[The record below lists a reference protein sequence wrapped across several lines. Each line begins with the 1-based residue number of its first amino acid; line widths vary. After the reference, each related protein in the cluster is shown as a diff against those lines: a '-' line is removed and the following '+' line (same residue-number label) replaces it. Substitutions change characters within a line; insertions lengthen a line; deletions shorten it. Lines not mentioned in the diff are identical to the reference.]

1 MPFTPTYR
9 VVSHEG
15 GYAVMTANVKGV
27 EFICTLV
34 TREKARAE
42 QWAFALRRA
51 AQVETDRRTAVLSGK
66 RSIEDV

>member
-9 VVSHEG
+9 VVPHEG

-34 TREKARAE
+34 AHEKEKAE
-42 QWAFALRRA
+42 KWAFALRRA
-51 AQVETDRRTAVLSGK
+51 AQVETDRRTAVLTGK
-66 RSIEDV
+66 RRLEDD

>member
-1 MPFTPTYR
+1 MPFEPTYR
-9 VVSHEG
+9 VVPRDG
-15 GYAVMTANVKGV
+15 GYAVMTANEKGV
-27 EFICTLV
+27 EFTCTV
-34 TREKARAE
+34 ATPEKARAE

>member
-1 MPFTPTYR
+1 MPFEPTYR
-9 VVSHEG
+9 VVPRDG

-27 EFICTLV
+27 EFTCTV
-34 TREKARAE
+34 ATPEKARAE

-51 AQVETDRRTAVLSGK
+51 AQVETDRRTAVRSGK

>member
-1 MPFTPTYR
+1 MPFEPTYR
-9 VVSHEG
+9 VVSRDG
-15 GYAVMTANVKGV
+15 DYAVMTANEKGI
-27 EFICTLV
+27 EFICTVV
-34 TREKARAE
+34 THDKVRAE